1 MSDNYSCRGYYYE
14 RLNNPILHIFNTTKY
29 SEMECAIKAIL
40 VFIDDYKK
48 VVHKGFG
55 IYEVENNY
63 DKVIHEFKIFIIK
76 KTEIQCELLK
86 TRKIK

>member
-1 MSDNYSCRGYYYE
+1 MEITYGANRYYYE
-14 RLNNPILHIFNTTKY
+14 RLDNPILHIFNTTKY

-48 VVHKGFG
+48 VIHKGFG
-55 IYEVENNY
+55 VYEVENKY

-76 KTEIQCELLK
+76 KNEIKCELIRTK
-86 TRKIK
+86 DNK